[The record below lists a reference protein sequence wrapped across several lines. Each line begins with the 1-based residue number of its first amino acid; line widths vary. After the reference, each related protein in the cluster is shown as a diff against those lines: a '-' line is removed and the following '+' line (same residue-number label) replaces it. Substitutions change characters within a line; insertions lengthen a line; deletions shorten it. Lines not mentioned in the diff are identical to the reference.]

1 MSMGVMLIEMRL
13 VTGEGECRGA
23 KSSFLKK
30 DWGFGGVP
38 QL

>member
-1 MSMGVMLIEMRL
+1 MSMGVMPIEMRL
-13 VTGEGECRGA
+13 VTGECRGA
-23 KSSFLKK
+23 KPSFLKK